1 MDYTISQ
8 KRLSNKAHIFPLNA
22 ALCLR
27 CGSSFADALETPL
40 RCAGEATNSHRPEK
54 PRTLTAAID
63 AEHPF

>member
-1 MDYTISQ
+1 
-8 KRLSNKAHIFPLNA
+8 
-22 ALCLR
+22 LR

-63 AEHPF
+63 AAEHPF